1 MAKYYLTKKAV
12 DDLAKIWDYT
22 FQEWSEKQADK
33 YYQMLVANFIEIS
46 QSPETGKNYT
56 DIATSLFGLKVGKH
70 IIFYRILNSGEVEIT
85 RILHEMMDLK
95 RRLKE

>member
-22 FQEWSEKQADK
+22 FQEWSELQADK

-46 QSPETGKNYT
+46 TSPEAGKNYT
-56 DIATSLFGLKVGKH
+56 DIATSLFGLKAGKH
-70 IIFYRILNSGEVEIT
+70 IIFYRKLSSEEIEIT